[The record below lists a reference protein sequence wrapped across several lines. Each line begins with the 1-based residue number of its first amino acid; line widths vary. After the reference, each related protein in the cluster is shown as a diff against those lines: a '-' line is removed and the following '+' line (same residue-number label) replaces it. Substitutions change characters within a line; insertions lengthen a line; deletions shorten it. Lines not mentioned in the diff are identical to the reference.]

1 MGIQVKHAHDRAEQ
15 STPMRVRALDMRDK
29 ITDTVP
35 TFFQG
40 PAIGF
45 SYHVLMEIHWVL
57 QIQSISDIDPADV
70 LYEL

>member
-1 MGIQVKHAHDRAEQ
+1 
-15 STPMRVRALDMRDK
+15 MRVRALDIRDK
-29 ITDTVP
+29 ITDTAP

-45 SYHVLMEIHWVL
+45 SYHFPVEIHYLEIYHLEIHWVL
-57 QIQSISDIDPADV
+57 QIQSISDADLADV